1 MFDFGV
7 WNRFVLEKEKL
18 VVDFWREVADWKS
31 DMPGRGMLR
40 MLREMIR
47 DLA

>member
-18 VVDFWREVADWKS
+18 VVDFWREVDWKS
-31 DMPGRGMLR
+31 DMPGRRMLR